1 MKSSQDIQKEI
12 DYVMNFAEQMGVPDE
27 VYFQFIAVADSY
39 LRDGDYERAEQQVGQ
54 ALLAAQS
61 YGLKPEGTMRI
72 TESKLRRI
80 IRNKILETRSTYIG
94 QPGDRIPKTAD
105 ELPELELTK
114 RLLKKANKMYGLSD
128 GSFSASEWVDYIH
141 DAALEL
147 RVEREVEQ
155 IFGEFVPHFGW
166 DVLELAADYGI
177 VQDFDSDGQVYFAD
191 HVPSVKRK
199 NYRHLREF
207 GEKDADLIKKLQNRE
222 RMIGRGMD
230 GGTIGF
236 NPNWDYDKK
245 PASKRA
251 PRGYMG
257 DIIKQVPY
265 VIEQNDMHEWLEA
278 VPTRNPEIIHLVSGD
293 LVVKVE
299 NDYGTLTFD
308 IIKPRNYNWSMECE
322 TIDNEIDNVLYELG
336 EYVSEIENS

>member
-114 RLLKKANKMYGLSD
+114 RLLL
-128 GSFSASEWVDYIH
+128 
-141 DAALEL
+141 
-147 RVEREVEQ
+147 
-155 IFGEFVPHFGW
+155 
-166 DVLELAADYGI
+166 
-177 VQDFDSDGQVYFAD
+177 
-191 HVPSVKRK
+191 
-199 NYRHLREF
+199 
-207 GEKDADLIKKLQNRE
+207 
-222 RMIGRGMD
+222 
-230 GGTIGF
+230 
-236 NPNWDYDKK
+236 
-245 PASKRA
+245 
-251 PRGYMG
+251 
-257 DIIKQVPY
+257 
-265 VIEQNDMHEWLEA
+265 
-278 VPTRNPEIIHLVSGD
+278 
-293 LVVKVE
+293 
-299 NDYGTLTFD
+299 
-308 IIKPRNYNWSMECE
+308 
-322 TIDNEIDNVLYELG
+322 
-336 EYVSEIENS
+336 